1 MRSRDSSSNLLIGL
15 LTSIVAF
22 ACGGGD
28 SDTSLQDQVSMDA
41 GSLAMDAAVDY
52 TCPPAP
58 PFGVKKGQS
67 VRNVILEDCD
77 GNTYQIHGLCGH
89 RAAWFFV
96 YAGW

>member
-1 MRSRDSSSNLLIGL
+1 MNERFHIKAFLSLLTAGLIGACGSSESDETASGSSSP
-15 LTSIVAF
+15 
-22 ACGGGD
+22 
-28 SDTSLQDQVSMDA
+28 DA
-41 GSLAMDAAVDY
+41 GMTIMDAAVDY
-52 TCPPAP
+52 TCPPP
-58 PFGVKKGQS
+58 PPYGIRKGKS

>member
-1 MRSRDSSSNLLIGL
+1 MG
-15 LTSIVAF
+15 
-22 ACGGGD
+22 ACGAD
-28 SDTSLQDQVSMDA
+28 QDANEMTAPAADAGVAIMDA
-41 GSLAMDAAVDY
+41 SVDY
-52 TCPPAP
+52 TCPPPP
-58 PFGVKKGQS
+58 PFGIRKGKS

>member
-1 MRSRDSSSNLLIGL
+1 MNKALSSFVVGM
-15 LTSIVAF
+15 LTSLGAIS
-22 ACGGGD
+22 CGGGD
-28 SDTSLQDQVSMDA
+28 SNDNPADNASQDA
-41 GSLAMDAAVDY
+41 GSTVMDAAVDF

>member
-1 MRSRDSSSNLLIGL
+1 MRESSSSLLIGL
-15 LTSIVAF
+15 ITSIAAF

-28 SDTSLQDQVSMDA
+28 SDMNSGDQVSVDA
-41 GSLAMDAAVDY
+41 GRMAMDAMVDY

>member
-1 MRSRDSSSNLLIGL
+1 MPNSSSTLLIGL
-15 LTSIVAF
+15 MTSIAAI

-28 SDTSLQDQVSMDA
+28 SDTPPQDQMSMDA
-41 GSLAMDAAVDY
+41 GISTMDAMVDY

-58 PFGVKKGQS
+58 PFGTKKGRS